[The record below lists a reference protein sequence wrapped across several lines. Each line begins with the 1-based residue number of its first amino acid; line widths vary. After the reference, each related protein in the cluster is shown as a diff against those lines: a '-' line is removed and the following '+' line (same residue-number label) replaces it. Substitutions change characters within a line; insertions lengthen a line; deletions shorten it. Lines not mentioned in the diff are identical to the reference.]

1 MYINTSLPGFCGRI
15 LVITLIIA
23 TQLSLVRF
31 CKSTGYIHAA
41 FTSSDSAKVQVT
53 FMQLSL
59 VRFCKSTG
67 YIHAAFTSSD
77 SANAQVT
84 FIKQ

>member
-1 MYINTSLPGFCGRI
+1 
-15 LVITLIIA
+15 VIKLIIA

-41 FTSSDSAKVQVT
+41 FTGSDSPKV
-53 FMQLSL
+53 
-59 VRFCKSTG
+59 
-67 YIHAAFTSSD
+67 
-77 SANAQVT
+77 QVT